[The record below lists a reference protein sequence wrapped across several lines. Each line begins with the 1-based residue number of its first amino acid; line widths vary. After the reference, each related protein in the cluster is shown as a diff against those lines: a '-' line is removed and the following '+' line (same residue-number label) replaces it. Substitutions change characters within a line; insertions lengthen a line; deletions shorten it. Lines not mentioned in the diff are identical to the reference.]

1 MKQDLTITNYEVLN
15 DVLLVAFKEQDD
27 VMIELKKLRMNCPC
41 ASCQGETDALGN
53 IYRGPQPKYTDKSF
67 ELNGIQPVGYYG
79 LRTSLTALIIE
90 KEESYGRETFFGK
103 IITIQAFIQRHY

>member
-1 MKQDLTITNYEVLN
+1 MKKDVTITNYEVLN

-53 IYRGPQPKYTDKSF
+53 VYRGPQPKYSELSF
-67 ELNGIQPVGYYG
+67 QINGIQPVGYYG
-79 LRTSLTALIIE
+79 ICLLYTSPSPRDMWTSRMPSSA
-90 KEESYGRETFFGK
+90 
-103 IITIQAFIQRHY
+103 